1 MIVSNTG
8 PLISLARVGRLD
20 LLKRYYNEIYI
31 PREVYEE
38 IVIRGQGKA
47 GCDEVKRADWI
58 VTKEVRDKF
67 AVRVLELDIEKGEA
81 EAIVLAKE
89 LNAELVLMDERIP
102 REMLKTLGFKVV
114 GTVGILIKA
123 AKEGLL
129 DLKESLDDLRN
140 KGFWL
145 SDDVYEL
152 ALKMVEDNKN

>member
-8 PLISLARVGRLD
+8 PLISLARIGRLN

-31 PREVYEE
+31 PKEVYEE
-38 IVIRGQGKA
+38 IVIRGHGKP
-47 GCDEVKRADWI
+47 GCAEVKRADWI
-58 VTKEVRDKF
+58 ITKEIKDEF
-67 AVRVLELDIEKGEA
+67 AARVLELEIEKGEA

-89 LNAELVLMDERIP
+89 LNAEIVLMDERIP
-102 REMLKTLGFKVV
+102 REMLKTLGFKVA

-129 DLKESLDDLRN
+129 DLKVSLDDLRN

-152 ALKMVEDNKN
+152 ALKIVENNQN